1 MVRPG
6 RVWGADHGGYSVGM
20 AHRDLDLYVTWDE
33 TITDYDFGQGHPM
46 HPLRLD
52 LTAKLAM
59 DFGLFDHPRITIA
72 AVGDVDEDEL
82 GKVHTKDYI
91 AAVKTAG
98 ERRDLDEDFQRQ
110 WGIGTE
116 DVPRFEKIHEAS
128 GRLFQAGVQAA
139 RAVAGGGYDRAV
151 NFAGGM
157 HHAMSD
163 RASGFCVYNDLAAT
177 IGTLLESGYHRIAYL
192 DFDAHHGDGVER
204 IFWDDPRVLTVS
216 AHENGRFLFPGTGF
230 ANDIGGMQAAASAV
244 NIALPPRA
252 DDADWLR
259 AIDAVLPRVLR
270 EFDPQILVTQHGCDG
285 HRADPLTH
293 LRFSVD
299 GMRETALLARSL
311 SEELTDGRWIATG
324 GGGYSILDVVP
335 RAWTQ
340 LVAIAAGA
348 DIDPGTETPQRWRSY
363 AESLVGRDAPLSMS
377 DGYDGSFV
385 PWRNGYDPQSDLDRA
400 VMATRK
406 SIFPFFGFDAYYD

>member
-1 MVRPG
+1 
-6 RVWGADHGGYSVGM
+6 
-20 AHRDLDLYVTWDE
+20 
-33 TITDYDFGQGHPM
+33 
-46 HPLRLD
+46 
-52 LTAKLAM
+52 
-59 DFGLFDHPRITIA
+59 
-72 AVGDVDEDEL
+72 
-82 GKVHTKDYI
+82 
-91 AAVKTAG
+91 
-98 ERRDLDEDFQRQ
+98 
-110 WGIGTE
+110 
-116 DVPRFEKIHEAS
+116 
-128 GRLFQAGVQAA
+128 
-139 RAVAGGGYDRAV
+139 
-151 NFAGGM
+151 M

-363 AESLVGRDAPLSMS
+363 AESLVGRDAPLSMT

-406 SIFPFFGFDAYYD
+406 SIFPFFGLDAYYD

>member
-348 DIDPGTETPQRWRSY
+348 DIDPAAETPQRWRSY

-406 SIFPFFGFDAYYD
+406 SIFPFFGLDAYYD

>member
-1 MVRPG
+1 
-6 RVWGADHGGYSVGM
+6 M
-20 AHRDLDLYVTWDE
+20 AHRDLDLFVTWDE
-33 TITDYDFGQGHPM
+33 TFTDYDFGPGHPM

-52 LTAKLAM
+52 LTAKLAT
-59 DFGLFDHPRITIA
+59 DFGLFDHPRITVST
-72 AVGDVDEDEL
+72 VGDVDEDEL
-82 GKVHTKDYI
+82 RAVHTQDFI
-91 AAVKTAG
+91 EAVKQAG
-98 ERRDLDEDFQRQ
+98 EPADLDEDFQRE

-128 GRLFQAGVQAA
+128 GRIFQAGVEAA

-151 NFAGGM
+151 NFCGGM

-163 RASGFCVYNDLAAT
+163 RAAGFCVYNDLAAT
-177 IGTLLESGYHRIAYL
+177 IRTLLDSGYHRVAYL

-216 AHENGRFLFPGTGF
+216 VHENGRFLFPGTGF

-285 HRADPLTH
+285 HRSDPLTH

-311 SEELTDGRWIATG
+311 SEELTDGKWIATG
-324 GGGYSILDVVP
+324 GGGYSILEVVP

-348 DIDPGTETPQRWRSY
+348 DIDPRRETPQRWRNY
-363 AESLVGRDAPLSMS
+363 AESIVGRDAPLSMT
-377 DGYDGSFV
+377 DGYDGTFA
-385 PWRNGYDPQSDLDRA
+385 PWSGGYDPQSDLDRA

-406 SIFPFFGFDAYYD
+406 SIFPFFGLDAYYD